1 MINFKGFNIV
11 CLDGLGNAPNCYEEL
26 INSNMILRNIFF
38 WIPIFFFFFFN
49 TCYFYSAPS
58 GKWRVQIEQ
67 QQTKTLLSVTFLPH
81 LKFRAVTSI

>member
-38 WIPIFFFFFFN
+38 WIPIFFFFFLTLVIF
-49 TCYFYSAPS
+49 TLH
-58 GKWRVQIEQ
+58 RVGNGEYKLNNNKQ
-67 QQTKTLLSVTFLPH
+67 KPCFLLPFCP
-81 LKFRAVTSI
+81 I